1 MRGRVSSRKKD
12 YFVQVG
18 AGRIKINKDKLA
30 ERLLLFIALSAI
42 LSLLLISFF
51 IFQQGI
57 PLIFR
62 VGFGNFFSTHWAPT
76 RGDFG
81 ILSMIIGSLMVTTG
95 ALIVGVPFG
104 LACAIFLTEFSS
116 KPIQHILKPII
127 ELLAG
132 IPSVVYGFIGIVVLV
147 PFIRESFG
155 GPGFSVLAASIV
167 LGIMILPTI
176 VSISYDSLVAVPKTY
191 REGSLA
197 LGATKWQ
204 TIRMVLLP
212 AARSGI
218 VAGII
223 LGMGRAIGE
232 TMAVIMIAGNA
243 LRLPHSILNSVRTLT
258 STIALELG
266 YATGEHRAA
275 LFACGSFLFLII
287 IILNIIA
294 IKATK
299 KK

>member
-1 MRGRVSSRKKD
+1 M
-12 YFVQVG
+12 
-18 AGRIKINKDKLA
+18 KDKIA
-30 ERLLLFIALSAI
+30 EKILLLIAFSAI

-57 PLIFR
+57 PLIFKA
-62 VGFGNFFSTHWAPT
+62 GLHNFFSISWAPT
-76 RGDFG
+76 RGGFG
-81 ILSMIIGSLMVTTG
+81 ILSMIIGSLMVTAG
-95 ALIVGVPFG
+95 ALVVGIPFG
-104 LACAIFLTEFSS
+104 LACAVFLAEFSS
-116 KPIQHILKPII
+116 STIQKTLKPII

-132 IPSVVYGFIGIVVLV
+132 IPSVVFGFIGIVILV
-147 PFIRESFG
+147 PFIRETFG
-155 GPGFSVLAASIV
+155 GPGFSVLAASII

-176 VSISYDSLVAVPKTY
+176 VSISYDSLLAVPNTY
-191 REGSLA
+191 RDGSYA

-204 TIRMVLLP
+204 TVRMLLLY

-243 LRLPHSILNSVRTLT
+243 LKIPGSVLDSVRTLT

-266 YATGEHRAA
+266 YSAGDHRAA
-275 LFACGSFLFLII
+275 LFACGSILFII
-287 IILNIIA
+287 IIVLNIIA
-294 IKATK
+294 IRVTGRK
-299 KK
+299 

>member
-1 MRGRVSSRKKD
+1 VKD
-12 YFVQVG
+12 
-18 AGRIKINKDKLA
+18 RIAEKIF
-30 ERLLLFIALSAI
+30 LFIALSAI
-42 LSLLLISFF
+42 ISLLLITFF

-57 PLIFR
+57 PLIFKA
-62 VGFGNFFSTHWAPT
+62 GAGNFFSVHWSPT
-76 RGDFG
+76 RGHFG
-81 ILSMIIGSLMVTTG
+81 IFSMIIGSLMVTIG
-95 ALIVGVPFG
+95 ALIVGIPFG
-104 LACAIFLTEFSS
+104 LACAIFLAEFSS
-116 KPIQHILKPII
+116 SPVQKILKPII

-132 IPSVVYGFIGIVVLV
+132 IPSVVYGFIGIVILV
-147 PFIRESFG
+147 PFIRDYFG
-155 GPGFSVLAASIV
+155 GPGFSVLAASII

-176 VSISYDSLVAVPKTY
+176 VSISYDSIIAVPKTY

-204 TIRMVLLP
+204 TVVMVLFP

-243 LRLPHSILNSVRTLT
+243 LKVPGSIFDSVRTLT

-266 YATGEHRAA
+266 YASGDHRAA

-287 IILNIIA
+287 IVLNIIA
-294 IKATK
+294 IKITGRK
-299 KK
+299 

>member
-1 MRGRVSSRKKD
+1 MKD
-12 YFVQVG
+12 
-18 AGRIKINKDKLA
+18 RIAEIIFLA
-30 ERLLLFIALSAI
+30 IAFSAI
-42 LSLLLISFF
+42 LSLLIITFF

-57 PLIFR
+57 PLIIKIG
-62 VGFGNFFSTHWAPT
+62 VGNFFSTRWSPT
-76 RGDFG
+76 KESFG

-104 LACAIFLTEFSS
+104 LACAVFLAEFSS
-116 KPIQHILKPII
+116 KTVQKILKPII

-147 PFIRESFG
+147 PFIRENFG
-155 GPGFSVLAASIV
+155 GPGFSVMAASII

-176 VSISYDSLVAVPKTY
+176 VSISYDSLVAVPNTY
-191 REGSLA
+191 REGSFA

-204 TIRMVLLP
+204 TVVMLLVP

-243 LRLPHSILNSVRTLT
+243 LKIPGSIFDSVRTLT

-266 YATGEHRAA
+266 YAAGDHRAA

-287 IILNIIA
+287 IILNIVA
-294 IKATK
+294 IRITGK
-299 KK
+299 K

>member
-1 MRGRVSSRKKD
+1 M
-12 YFVQVG
+12 
-18 AGRIKINKDKLA
+18 KDKIA
-30 ERLLLFIALSAI
+30 EKLFLFIAFSAI
-42 LSLLLISFF
+42 LSLALITFF

-57 PLIFR
+57 PLIAKI
-62 VGFGNFFSTHWAPT
+62 GLGNFFSTNWSPT
-76 RGDFG
+76 KGQFG

-95 ALIVGVPFG
+95 ALVVGVPFG

-116 KPIQHILKPII
+116 KAVQNTLKPVL

-132 IPSVVYGFIGIVVLV
+132 IPSVVYGFIGIVILV
-147 PFIRESFG
+147 PFLRQNFG
-155 GPGFSVLAASIV
+155 GPGFSVLAASII

-176 VSISYDSLVAVPKTY
+176 VSISYDSLISVPNTY
-191 REGSLA
+191 REGSYA
-197 LGATKWQ
+197 VGATKWQ
-204 TIRMVLLP
+204 TVTMLLLP

-243 LRLPHSILNSVRTLT
+243 LKIPGSILDSVRTLT

-266 YATGEHRAA
+266 YAAGDHRAA
-275 LFACGSFLFLII
+275 LFACGAFLFLII
-287 IILNIIA
+287 IVLNIVA
-294 IKATK
+294 IRITGRK
-299 KK
+299 

>member
-1 MRGRVSSRKKD
+1 M
-12 YFVQVG
+12 
-18 AGRIKINKDKLA
+18 KDKIA
-30 ERLLLFIALSAI
+30 EKLFLFIALSAI
-42 LSLLLISFF
+42 LSLALITFF

-57 PLIFR
+57 PLIAKI
-62 VGFGNFFSTHWAPT
+62 GFGNFFSTNWSPT
-76 RGDFG
+76 KGQFG

-95 ALIVGVPFG
+95 ALVVGVPFG

-116 KPIQHILKPII
+116 KAVQNTLKPVL

-132 IPSVVYGFIGIVVLV
+132 IPSVVYGFIGIVILV
-147 PFIRESFG
+147 PFLRQNFG
-155 GPGFSVLAASIV
+155 GPGFSVLAASII

-176 VSISYDSLVAVPKTY
+176 VSISYDSLISVPNTY
-191 REGSLA
+191 REGSYA
-197 LGATKWQ
+197 VGATKWQ
-204 TIRMVLLP
+204 TVTMLLLP

-243 LRLPHSILNSVRTLT
+243 LKIPGSILDSVRTLT

-266 YATGEHRAA
+266 YAAGDHRAA
-275 LFACGSFLFLII
+275 LFACGAFLFLII
-287 IILNIIA
+287 IVLNIVA
-294 IKATK
+294 IRITGRK
-299 KK
+299 

>member
-1 MRGRVSSRKKD
+1 M
-12 YFVQVG
+12 
-18 AGRIKINKDKLA
+18 KDKIA
-30 ERLLLFIALSAI
+30 ERLLLIIALSAI
-42 LSLLLISFF
+42 LSLLVITFF

-57 PLIFR
+57 PLIFKA
-62 VGFGNFFSTHWAPT
+62 GLSNFFSTHWSPT
-76 RGDFG
+76 KGDFG
-81 ILSMIIGSLMVTTG
+81 ILAMIVGSLIVTLG
-95 ALIVGVPFG
+95 ALVVGIPFG
-104 LACAIFLTEFSS
+104 LACAVFLAEFSS
-116 KPIQHILKPII
+116 EALQKTLKPII

-132 IPSVVYGFIGIVVLV
+132 IPSVVYGFIGIVILV
-147 PFIRESFG
+147 PFIRQHFG
-155 GPGFSVLAASIV
+155 GPGFSVLAASII

-176 VSISYDSLVAVPKTY
+176 VSISYDSLIAVPNTY
-191 REGSLA
+191 REGSVA

-204 TIRMVLLP
+204 TVVMVLFP

-243 LRLPHSILNSVRTLT
+243 LKIPGSILDSVRTLT

-266 YATGEHRAA
+266 YAAGDHRAA

-287 IILNIIA
+287 IILNIVA
-294 IKATK
+294 IKITGRK
-299 KK
+299 

>member
-1 MRGRVSSRKKD
+1 M
-12 YFVQVG
+12 
-18 AGRIKINKDKLA
+18 KDKIA
-30 ERLLLFIALSAI
+30 ERLFLFIALSAI
-42 LSLLLISFF
+42 ISLLLITFF

-57 PLIFR
+57 PLIFKA
-62 VGFGNFFSTHWAPT
+62 GAGNFFSTHWSPT
-76 RGDFG
+76 KAQFG
-81 ILSMIIGSLMVTTG
+81 ILTMIIGSLLVTFG
-95 ALIVGVPFG
+95 ALLVGIPFG
-104 LACAIFLTEFSS
+104 LACAVFLAEFSS
-116 KPIQHILKPII
+116 APVQKTLKPII

-132 IPSVVYGFIGIVVLV
+132 IPSVVYGFIGIIILV
-147 PFIRESFG
+147 PFIREHFG
-155 GPGFSVLAASIV
+155 GPGFSVLAASII

-176 VSISYDSLVAVPKTY
+176 VSISYDSIIAVPKTY

-204 TIRMVLLP
+204 TVVMLLFP

-243 LRLPHSILNSVRTLT
+243 LKIPGSIFDSVRTLT

-266 YATGEHRAA
+266 YASGDHRAA
-275 LFACGSFLFLII
+275 LFACGSFLFII
-287 IILNIIA
+287 IILLNVLA
-294 IKATK
+294 IKITGRK
-299 KK
+299 

>member
-1 MRGRVSSRKKD
+1 M
-12 YFVQVG
+12 
-18 AGRIKINKDKLA
+18 KDKIA
-30 ERLLLFIALSAI
+30 EKLFLLIALSAI
-42 LSLLLISFF
+42 ISLLLITFF

-57 PLIFR
+57 PLIIKA
-62 VGFGNFFSTHWAPT
+62 GAKNFFSTSWSPT
-76 RGDFG
+76 RGNFG
-81 ILSMIIGSLMVTTG
+81 ILSMIIGSLMVTAG
-95 ALIVGVPFG
+95 ALCVGIPFG
-104 LACAIFLTEFSS
+104 LACAIFLAEFSS
-116 KPIQHILKPII
+116 STVQKILKPII

-132 IPSVVYGFIGIVVLV
+132 IPSVVYGFIGIVILV
-147 PFIRESFG
+147 PFIRVHFG
-155 GPGFSVLAASIV
+155 GPGFSVLAASII

-176 VSISYDSLVAVPKTY
+176 VSISYDSIIAVPKTY
-191 REGSLA
+191 REGSFA

-204 TIRMVLLP
+204 TVRMLLFP

-243 LRLPHSILNSVRTLT
+243 LKIPGSIFDSVRTLT

-266 YATGEHRAA
+266 YASGDHRAA

-294 IKATK
+294 IKITGK
-299 KK
+299 K

>member
-1 MRGRVSSRKKD
+1 M
-12 YFVQVG
+12 
-18 AGRIKINKDKLA
+18 KDKIA
-30 ERLLLFIALSAI
+30 EKLFLFIAFSAI
-42 LSLLLISFF
+42 LSLALITFF

-57 PLIFR
+57 PLIAKI
-62 VGFGNFFSTHWAPT
+62 GFGNFFSTNWSPT
-76 RGDFG
+76 KGQFG

-104 LACAIFLTEFSS
+104 LACAIFLAEFSS
-116 KPIQHILKPII
+116 KPVQNTLKPIL

-132 IPSVVYGFIGIVVLV
+132 IPSVVYGFIGIVILV
-147 PFIRESFG
+147 PFIRQNFG
-155 GPGFSVLAASIV
+155 GPGFSVLAASII

-176 VSISYDSLVAVPKTY
+176 VSISYDSLLSVPNTY
-191 REGSLA
+191 REGSYA
-197 LGATKWQ
+197 VGATKWQ
-204 TIRMVLLP
+204 TVTMLLLP

-243 LRLPHSILNSVRTLT
+243 LKIPGSILDSVRTLT

-266 YATGEHRAA
+266 YAAGDHRAA
-275 LFACGSFLFLII
+275 LFACGAFLFFII

-294 IKATK
+294 IRITGRK
-299 KK
+299 